1 MNTEH
6 QLMIFIEVLKQNIKT
21 EKNINIILS
30 IENKIIKY
38 GLDDIYNYLT
48 GKEIILFNKAK
59 TIYYKQ

>member
-59 TIYYKQ
+59 TIYYKK